1 MPWRSPPSRASIAST
16 ASGSAKM
23 NAPAAERNASVIV
36 ELVASVAPH
45 SGRALEL
52 ASGTG
57 QHVVHLAR
65 QLPNLTWQPSE
76 VDPTRLA
83 SINAYVEESNSGN
96 IRPPV
101 PLDATAPGWATQHSG
116 FDVILLVNL
125 LHLISESEAKTL
137 ISEAGSAA
145 SQTGILMLYGPFK
158 RDGKLTSEGDQRF
171 HDSLVSEDPEVGYKN
186 DRDVLGWLQEAGF
199 AKVEVVEMPAN
210 NLAFC
215 AYRAD

>member
-36 ELVASVAPH
+36 DLVASVAPQ

-83 SINAYVEESNSGN
+83 SINAYVEESDSGN
-96 IRPPV
+96 ILPPV
-101 PLDATAPGWATQHSG
+101 PLDATAPGWATQHSS

-125 LHLISESEAKTL
+125 LHLISVDEAKTL
-137 ISEAGSAA
+137 ISEAGSAV
-145 SQTGILMLYGPFK
+145 SQTGILLLYGPFK

-171 HDSLVSEDPEVGYKN
+171 HDSLVSEDPEVGYKDN
-186 DRDVLGWLQEAGF
+186 REIMDWLREAGF

-215 AYRAD
+215 AYRSE